1 MWECGTDAQM
11 MFVGS
16 ACSLADCTLHDFLP
30 LKCNLCL
37 DTFCS
42 DHFKP
47 GEHKCPKYD
56 PTIADRIAPSCPLC
70 DTPVSVPLGR
80 DVDQVMDHHIMKECT
95 AEGNRKSARPSNRCP
110 APRCTKVMY
119 APIRCDNCR
128 KEFCPS
134 HRFPKQHACTAA
146 SARPSPSPS
155 PAPTPPVMSK
165 LAEKLSSVG
174 MRPGQSGA
182 ATSAAMAAITR
193 AAASAKPAPKPNVAP
208 TPKPAP
214 SSSQGAGPS
223 KPSVPN
229 PFNKTDRRAKAERL
243 SQLKALQ
250 ARNRKGLLS
259 EAEKS
264 RLAELQNQAK
274 QDGDC
279 VLM

>member
-1 MWECGTDAQM
+1 MATRKGSTDAQM

-16 ACSLADCTLHDFLP
+16 ACSLPSCSLHDFLP
-30 LKCNLCL
+30 IRCNLCSE
-37 DTFCS
+37 TFCS

-47 GEHKCPKYD
+47 GEHTCPKFD
-56 PTIADRIAPSCPLC
+56 PSTADRIAPSCPLC

-80 DVDQVMDHHIMKECT
+80 DVNDVMDNHIMKECT
-95 AEGNRKSARPSNRCP
+95 AAGNRKSASPTNRCP
-110 APRCTKVMY
+110 APRCNKVMY

-134 HRFPKQHACTAA
+134 HRFPKQHVCTA

-155 PAPTPPVMSK
+155 PAPTSTQPTMSK
-165 LAEKLSSVG
+165 LAEKFSSVG
-174 MRPGQSGA
+174 MRPGPSGPS
-182 ATSAAMAAITR
+182 TSAAMAAISR
-193 AAASAKPAPKPNVAP
+193 AAASAKPAPKPNVA
-208 TPKPAP
+208 

-223 KPSVPN
+223 KPAVPN

-250 ARNRKGLLS
+250 ERNRKGLLS

-264 RLAELQNQAK
+264 RLAQLQNQAK